1 MVQPMTKLA
10 DDPRTNDSDRAAYR
24 PCVGIA
30 LFNRQGRVLVGR
42 RRGVPEPYD
51 HAWQMP
57 QGGIDPG
64 ESPLAAGLRELYE
77 ETNVAAGSVM
87 RLGEIEDWL
96 AYDLP
101 PEIMK
106 RSWRGRYR
114 GQTQRWVALGFRG
127 DDSEIDIA
135 WPGGG
140 ACKPEFDA
148 WRWVS
153 LQETPG
159 LVVPFK
165 RHVYELVAAEFAPHA
180 AWRT

>member
-10 DDPRTNDSDRAAYR
+10 DDPRADDLAQAAYR

-30 LFNRQGRVLVGR
+30 LFDRKGRVFVGR
-42 RRGVPEPYD
+42 RRGVPEPYE

-57 QGGIDPG
+57 QGGIDEG
-64 ESPLAAGLRELYE
+64 ESPFQAAQRELYE
-77 ETNVAAGSVM
+77 ETNVSAGSVT

-114 GQTQRWVALGFRG
+114 GQTQRWVALGFTG
-127 DDSEIDIA
+127 DESEIDIA
-135 WPGGG
+135 QPGGG
-140 ACKPEFDA
+140 HCKPEFDA
-148 WRWVS
+148 WRWVA
-153 LQETPG
+153 LQETPA

-165 RHVYELVAAEFAPHA
+165 RHVYELVVARFSPLT
-180 AWRT
+180 AWRA